1 MNDELKKY
9 LKYKKKYLLLKKILK
24 GGDNWRRGITQP
36 RQPQTPQTQQTQT
49 QQTPT
54 PQTSTPQTPTPQT
67 PTPQTNSPMNSPM
80 NSPTNSPT
88 NSPRYIAKRPIT
100 QDPSIKLVPCNINE
114 KTPVKYEKEYISKF
128 NSIIGKI
135 YNELGSGYLHNYNYI
150 KKNWNW
156 KYEKINSLN
165 TIDKIID
172 KIINL
177 HLLNELGISNN
188 GKLFSNIFSSE
199 ILEELNNKLIFYKDA
214 IKKILQQINSYNSN
228 KFIIV
233 DGLNIKMALKPN
245 SYITDYEYDKMLD
258 MFYIYLQNKYPDHKI
273 IIIYDNGDRQDI
285 RNRKVPFSTNYEISL
300 HNIEKGKC
308 SIPSNNYLS
317 ITKNGILN
325 KLSNINYPSRIIIY
339 ISNLLYPSKYDKWK
353 QKSELDDITLL
364 LISEFILLTRVN
376 PEILILS
383 GDNYRWAN
391 NTQ

>member
-1 MNDELKKY
+1 
-9 LKYKKKYLLLKKILK
+9 
-24 GGDNWRRGITQP
+24 
-36 RQPQTPQTQQTQT
+36 
-49 QQTPT
+49 
-54 PQTSTPQTPTPQT
+54 
-67 PTPQTNSPMNSPM
+67 
-80 NSPTNSPT
+80 
-88 NSPRYIAKRPIT
+88 
-100 QDPSIKLVPCNINE
+100 
-114 KTPVKYEKEYISKF
+114 
-128 NSIIGKI
+128 
-135 YNELGSGYLHNYNYI
+135 
-150 KKNWNW
+150 
-156 KYEKINSLN
+156 
-165 TIDKIID
+165 
-172 KIINL
+172 
-177 HLLNELGISNN
+177 
-188 GKLFSNIFSSE
+188 
-199 ILEELNNKLIFYKDA
+199 
-214 IKKILQQINSYNSN
+214 
-228 KFIIV
+228 
-233 DGLNIKMALKPN
+233 MALKPN